1 MNGRHSCSSS
11 SSSSE
16 LLGKIMERRGQA
28 GEPGKSRRISLPFL
42 SFAAA
47 AASAAVRSKWLVRA
61 CVRACVRVR
70 ILYWPLFAWEQQS
83 QSLYI

>member
-1 MNGRHSCSSS
+1 MNGGHSCSSRS
-11 SSSSE
+11 SGSSE

-61 CVRACVRVR
+61 CVRVR